1 MAPNQVA
8 IAIEEIKLTLLFHK
22 SIKDETFSELAE
34 AAAAAISVEID
45 PPSLVVPFLPSLEN
59 DHRAI
64 MDAAMMPIAI
74 LSIYIEA
81 NVIHHSYCMVAV
93 AQILLCP

>member
-34 AAAAAISVEID
+34 AAAAAAISYR
-45 PPSLVVPFLPSLEN
+45 EN
-59 DHRAI
+59 
-64 MDAAMMPIAI
+64 
-74 LSIYIEA
+74 E
-81 NVIHHSYCMVAV
+81 
-93 AQILLCP
+93 